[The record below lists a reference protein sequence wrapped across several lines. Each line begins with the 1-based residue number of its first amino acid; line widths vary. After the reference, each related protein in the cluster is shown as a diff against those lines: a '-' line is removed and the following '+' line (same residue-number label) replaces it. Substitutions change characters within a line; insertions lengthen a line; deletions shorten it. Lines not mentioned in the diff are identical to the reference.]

1 MSQYDEEKDNFE
13 TKISIDNGVREIAFI
28 KSDAKKN
35 VFKEIKDINKFIKS
49 VNNRQYSSKNSLVC
63 DNDITNKK
71 EVYQIAISKNGKFV
85 ATFDSAN
92 LRIKILENT
101 DCRPFKIGKKKDME
115 LNNDNNSD
123 RIKKTIVHFKLK
135 TDLTIDKF
143 YSEGFIPPL
152 FNGSSSNDDDKKFRW
167 SFDIS
172 NVCMNE
178 NKHFIYVAI
187 SCIVDDDM
195 RRTIDGKEKKK
206 GTTVIY
212 SIELIKNNQENYVL
226 NKNTDTFY
234 QIHEISGICRF
245 AEIFENKVSDNEF
258 FVLKRFIIFNFY
270 GIHSFSRKDSFKLDM
285 TFNYPKNIRRELDS
299 LDPSEIYNCISIL
312 YSCICGKYFLVE
324 QYKNN
329 VQLLEVYDLTTMKLD
344 TITKRVEKS
353 QDKLLRR
360 YNRNVYSIS
369 MNKSQLCFTRG
380 LRSVKLYFMENGL
393 EVTSKK
399 FNKLEKIHSLEFI
412 ENDRKILVIGETQN
426 KKLKYIIWDIYNN
439 EETKPTSLDKFLT
452 INNFGKRLAGS
463 PGNLLQVNDEG
474 NVISILKWIEKS
486 LKLNQEKNVEKKF
499 PPQDLK
505 HFKDKKPDGSLD
517 KRHIIYYNK
526 NINPDF
532 KSIVSEKEPW
542 VLGDYDR
549 HSYCLHQNK
558 NGSEIDTLQLIVG
571 RSTVQIWHQV
581 RDDSKP
587 RDELPNKGEPFL
599 EYIWT
604 NGIPVNQER
613 KKTRLRIETFKYGSN
628 DDKSKLTDFYLKV
641 YWYERASKK
650 VDEKELEKIIVE
662 DNKIIDKLENKVD
675 KKVIMETENN
685 NEEGVG
691 RREKVIRCQDVIDK
705 ISAIR
710 CACKALEY
718 INKRTKFLVNYVK
731 EHRCEEI
738 VAYINH
744 IICRFIKCKPEDY
757 KLLDVRY
764 NVMKNLILGDC
775 DHLIKFTLFENNDE
789 DKKATKLHIPR
800 NMFWK
805 KGKFIDDDTKNDEI
819 TNVMELAIHHCK
831 GREIKDTIIVAYLL
845 EYYSRHATDYAGWM
859 STVSKALPLLFKYN
873 YDDCVTKLFRKE
885 CFANQNYFSAQDPYN
900 IIPEEYQERRNH
912 NIKFRAFGVNLRSNE
927 YKWYGGIL
935 KSLESLKIKTY
946 KFFGELDNN
955 DVEKKPLALRVVPLP
970 EFTTNRINQ
979 QEEVECNII
988 LKIIYSFFI
997 PRWYKIGRDEKHKL
1011 SPFSRV
1017 VYYENNDDIYDN
1029 PATEAIIDFR
1039 WKKAK
1044 NFFFLLF
1051 LRFLLFIFCF
1061 GLINAAYLDHGTI
1074 INVEFLV
1081 LLIIIF
1087 YYLAAFLF
1095 ITEVIQLFYH
1105 GPRKYFGDI
1114 YNIFD
1119 IISIILP
1126 IIVMSIMLRDF
1137 HYSNGFGNVEIIDTK
1152 LIVWMS
1158 VTIFFLWMEAISY
1171 LRLIPNIATYI
1182 YYVKIITKAV
1192 FPFLLFNIVVI
1203 MAFAHTML
1211 ILLKETKNIETKDTT
1226 FSGTATNP
1234 VNGQE
1239 LDVKMKADF
1248 HPDDM
1253 NDNPFSYFPTAI
1265 VATYYWLNGDFIQR
1279 DEFDFWAV
1287 EVLSL
1292 IASILLVTIL
1302 QNMLIAFMGGVYQK
1316 AETKGRQAL
1325 LRFRANQIAN
1335 YEALHH
1341 YNFWPYEPD
1350 PKYIYYVSQSKI
1362 FVEWYNSRKNDQ
1374 DPIYSDFEN
1383 KSTYTK
1389 HVFEEK
1395 NYDIHSIWDYEEDNK
1410 MKINKNDDKN
1420 KNVKQKNKV
1429 DNIEK
1434 EIKNDDN
1441 IKDIKKDIKDDD
1453 IEAIKED
1460 IKKIGIENMKN
1471 MNDIIGR
1478 LLKTLN

>member
-35 VFKEIKDINKFIKS
+35 VFKEIKDINKFIRS

-71 EVYQIAISKNGKFV
+71 EVYQIAISKNGNFV

-101 DCRPFKIGKKKDME
+101 DCRPYKNGKKKDME

-123 RIKKTIVHFKLK
+123 KIEKTIVHFKLK

-152 FNGSSSNDDDKKFRW
+152 FNGSSSNDDDKKSRW

-206 GTTVIY
+206 GKTVIY
-212 SIELIKNNQENYVL
+212 SIELIKDNQESYVL

-245 AEIFENKVSDNEF
+245 AEIFENKKVSDNEF

-412 ENDRKILVIGETQN
+412 ENDRKILVIGEAQN
-426 KKLKYIIWDIYNN
+426 KKLKHIIWDIYNN
-439 EETKPTSLDKFLT
+439 EETKPTPLDKFLT

-517 KRHIIYYNK
+517 KRHIIFYNK

-549 HSYCLHQNK
+549 HSYCLYQNK

-628 DDKSKLTDFYLKV
+628 DDKSKLNDFYLKV

-662 DNKIIDKLENKVD
+662 DNKIIDKLD
-675 KKVIMETENN
+675 KKVITETE

-691 RREKVIRCQDVIDK
+691 RREKVIQRQDVIDK
-705 ISAIR
+705 INAIR

-718 INKRTKFLVNYVK
+718 INKRTKFLINYVK

-900 IIPEEYQERRNH
+900 IIPEEYQERQ
-912 NIKFRAFGVNLRSNE
+912 
-927 YKWYGGIL
+927 
-935 KSLESLKIKTY
+935 SLKIKTY

-979 QEEVECNII
+979 QEEVE
-988 LKIIYSFFI
+988 S
-997 PRWYKIGRDEKHKL
+997 
-1011 SPFSRV
+1011 
-1017 VYYENNDDIYDN
+1017 
-1029 PATEAIIDFR
+1029 
-1039 WKKAK
+1039 
-1044 NFFFLLF
+1044 
-1051 LRFLLFIFCF
+1051 
-1061 GLINAAYLDHGTI
+1061 
-1074 INVEFLV
+1074 
-1081 LLIIIF
+1081 
-1087 YYLAAFLF
+1087 AFLF

-1119 IISIILP
+1119 ISSIILP

-1248 HPDDM
+1248 HPDDK

-1383 KSTYTK
+1383 KSSYTK

-1395 NYDIHSIWDYEEDNK
+1395 NYDIYSIWDYEEDDK

-1420 KNVKQKNKV
+1420 NVKQKNKV

-1434 EIKNDDN
+1434 EIKNDDD
-1441 IKDIKKDIKDDD
+1441 IKDIKKDIKKIEKEIKDDD

>member
-412 ENDRKILVIGETQN
+412 ENDRKILVIGEAQN

-675 KKVIMETENN
+675 KKVITETENN

-845 EYYSRHATDYAGWM
+845 EYYSRHATDYA
-859 STVSKALPLLFKYN
+859 
-873 YDDCVTKLFRKE
+873 DDCVTKLFRKE

-997 PRWYKIGRDEKHKL
+997 PRW
-1011 SPFSRV
+1011 
-1017 VYYENNDDIYDN
+1017 
-1029 PATEAIIDFR
+1029 
-1039 WKKAK
+1039 
-1044 NFFFLLF
+1044 
-1051 LRFLLFIFCF
+1051 
-1061 GLINAAYLDHGTI
+1061 
-1074 INVEFLV
+1074 
-1081 LLIIIF
+1081 
-1087 YYLAAFLF
+1087 
-1095 ITEVIQLFYH
+1095 
-1105 GPRKYFGDI
+1105 
-1114 YNIFD
+1114 
-1119 IISIILP
+1119 
-1126 IIVMSIMLRDF
+1126 
-1137 HYSNGFGNVEIIDTK
+1137 
-1152 LIVWMS
+1152 
-1158 VTIFFLWMEAISY
+1158 
-1171 LRLIPNIATYI
+1171 
-1182 YYVKIITKAV
+1182 
-1192 FPFLLFNIVVI
+1192 
-1203 MAFAHTML
+1203 L